1 VKTLEDQMSLYAAYH
16 QDPRNKATHFFGVP
30 MIIVSLFIPLAW
42 LKINL
47 GPFVVTGAIAFA
59 AVILVYYVFL
69 DAALALASAVFTTL
83 LLVAAAW
90 IARQGAA
97 FGWTAFGA
105 LFVGGWIV
113 QLVGHKFEGRKP
125 ALADNLFQIF
135 IAPIFLCAEL
145 FFALGYKPKLH
156 AAVQARALKMRAA
169 APDANLS
176 AAS

>member
-69 DAALALASAVFTTL
+69 DAALALATAVFTTL

-135 IAPIFLCAEL
+135 VAPIFLCAEA
-145 FFALGYKPKLH
+145 FFALGYRPGLQEAVQRRAMEIRARARAPRT
-156 AAVQARALKMRAA
+156 AAVC
-169 APDANLS
+169 
-176 AAS
+176 

>member
-1 VKTLEDQMSLYAAYH
+1 MSIYAAYH
-16 QDPRNKATHFFGVP
+16 QDARNKATHFFGVP

-47 GPFVVTGAIAFA
+47 GPFVFTGAIAFA
-59 AVILVYYVFL
+59 AVILLYSVFL
-69 DAALALASAVFTTL
+69 DAALALATAVFTAL
-83 LLVAAAW
+83 FVVAAAW
-90 IARQGAA
+90 IAGQGAA
-97 FGWTAFGA
+97 FGWTAFGV

-125 ALADNLFQIF
+125 ALSDNLFQIF

-169 APDANLS
+169 APDANLR

>member
-1 VKTLEDQMSLYAAYH
+1 
-16 QDPRNKATHFFGVP
+16 
-30 MIIVSLFIPLAW
+30 
-42 LKINL
+42 
-47 GPFVVTGAIAFA
+47 
-59 AVILVYYVFL
+59 
-69 DAALALASAVFTTL
+69 

-169 APDANLS
+169 APDANLT